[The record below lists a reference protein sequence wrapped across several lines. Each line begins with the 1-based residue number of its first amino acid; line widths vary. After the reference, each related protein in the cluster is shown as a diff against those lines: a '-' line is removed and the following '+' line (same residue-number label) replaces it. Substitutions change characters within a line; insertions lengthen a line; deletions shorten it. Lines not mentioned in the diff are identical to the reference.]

1 MKKLYPYILLSLL
14 LVIIAC
20 EEGTYNYAADETNST
35 GTAGSLARF
44 TISGNYLYTVDPEKL
59 KTFNISDEQNPAL
72 VGETYVNF
80 GVETIFPY
88 GEFLFLGTSQGV
100 YVYSVATPASPQ
112 YISMF
117 THVQSCDP
125 VVVSGNYAYS
135 TLNSAGPCGR
145 GFNQLDIID
154 VSNPQ
159 NPYLV
164 NTLQM
169 ESPKGLGVSGSL
181 LFICDEGL
189 KIYSLTNPA
198 EPELLRVINDIDP
211 VDVIPLDSILLVA
224 TELGMAEYS
233 IDNDNTIHLLS
244 ILYST
249 KLISYEK
256 N

>member
-1 MKKLYPYILLSLL
+1 MKKISPFFMLSFLL
-14 LVIIAC
+14 LIFAC
-20 EEGTYNYAADETNST
+20 EESSFDYDIDQNDAAGS
-35 GTAGSLARF
+35 AGSLARF
-44 TISGNYLYTVDPEKL
+44 TISGDYLYTVDPEKL
-59 KTFNISDEQNPAL
+59 KTFDISDEQNPAL
-72 VGETYVNF
+72 LDETYVDF

-100 YVYSVATPASPQ
+100 YIYSVATPASPQ
-112 YISMF
+112 YISLF

-145 GFNQLDIID
+145 GFNQLDVID

-181 LFICDEGL
+181 LFVCDEGL
-189 KIYSLTNPA
+189 KIYNLSNPS
-198 EPELLRVINDIDP
+198 EPELIRVIDNIDP

-224 TELGMAEYS
+224 TEHGMEEYS
-233 IDNDNTIHLLS
+233 IDDDQTVHLLS
-244 ILYST
+244 TLYST
-249 KLISYEK
+249 K
-256 N
+256 